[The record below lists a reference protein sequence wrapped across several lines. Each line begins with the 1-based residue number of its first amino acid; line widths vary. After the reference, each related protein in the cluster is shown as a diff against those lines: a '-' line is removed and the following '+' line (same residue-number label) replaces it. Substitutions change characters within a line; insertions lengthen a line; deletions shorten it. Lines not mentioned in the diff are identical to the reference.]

1 MLTTALALACLGAA
15 SSSPATIQE
24 DQGSAAERPAS
35 SPPGVERLEEWPA
48 VASERLL
55 RKEITKLRK
64 GETPGMITSAREQ
77 LVELGAGSGPLL
89 LEALAREKKAEAR
102 ERIEEVLSALCDA
115 RHTRLLA
122 LEFEHGS
129 SPVRTFSLREVAA
142 TPDPGLRAA
151 AEAAHA
157 RVVKA
162 LASEREARKLD
173 PEEPYAAALC
183 ALSTGSLVGLEVLLE
198 SARDSWAERGT
209 EIMLAAPAARGDEAA
224 SRLGKLAASGERQ
237 QRRAALRMLA
247 GCGTRDAVRYVRPI
261 LDESDNSLR
270 VAAIN
275 ALRALIDGAPPL
287 EKLSTFEAIDR
298 ANRWK
303 QRL

>member
-1 MLTTALALACLGAA
+1 
-15 SSSPATIQE
+15 
-24 DQGSAAERPAS
+24 
-35 SPPGVERLEEWPA
+35 
-48 VASERLL
+48 
-55 RKEITKLRK
+55 
-64 GETPGMITSAREQ
+64 MITSAREQ